1 MYKRQVVGGF
11 GSARPGDK
19 VTVQTRER
27 ARSYTVSGVTAPV
40 SFEHALFFS
49 EREAARLSPRV
60 DALVSYGRAD
70 AVRAAVGDRAQV
82 LTGDDRR
89 EADPR
94 AKEDSR
100 ALVGVSSLLGMAAG
114 VAAFVSVV
122 VIASTFSYS
131 VVQRRRELAL
141 MRLAGATPRQV
152 RRLVLSEAKIVGIA
166 ASAAGCAL
174 SVLGGPLLADW
185 LAGHGIAPEWFSVTP
200 SWLSVLLVLAAF
212 ALGVLLAWLGAGV
225 SAFRAGRV
233 RPLEALHESE
243 AERKAMTL
251 ARWLSGLTALV
262 CALALLAG
270 APLLP
275 PLYWAGLTAMV
286 APALI
291 LAFTLLAPV
300 VIPLI
305 TRLATAPLARSRGA
319 GTMLVRAAT
328 LTSIRRTAATAA
340 PVLITVGL
348 ACSLWSTS
356 GSIQT
361 ARSKEIEHQVR
372 AADMVVAPLH
382 APGLSRATVDKVR
395 AVPGA
400 AVAATT
406 PTTVFTVPGPDTLL
420 YPAGAPLLPYPAR
433 AVAPAELA
441 AVMKLSVVS
450 GKLTDFDDHSIVVD
464 ESWNRPVGDK
474 VKVWLADGRE
484 VTLRVAAVLKT
495 GLGDSGVFVSP
506 RYAGTRLPD
515 NVYVRPRP
523 GADPATVRGAV
534 AAAAHDGFA
543 KAVPLGQW
551 TARVDARKAEET
563 RLALLVIGGI
573 AVLYTG
579 VAIANTLVMSTR
591 HRARELAL
599 LRLSGLT
606 PAQVLRVV
614 AAEALLVVTVGV
626 ALAAGVAALSLG
638 GLWIALQQIV
648 SGAPVVVPAGP
659 VAGITAACV
668 VIALLATVAP
678 AWYTLRTP
686 AVRMISAGG

>member
-1 MYKRQVVGGF
+1 
-11 GSARPGDK
+11 
-19 VTVQTRER
+19 VTVLTPER
-27 ARSYTVSGVTAPV
+27 PRSYTVSGVTAPV

-49 EREAARLSPRV
+49 EREAARLSPRI
-60 DALVSYGRAD
+60 DALVTYGHAD
-70 AVRAAVGDRAQV
+70 AVRAAVARAAAGDKAQV

-89 EADPR
+89 DADPR
-94 AKEDSR
+94 AKEDSE
-100 ALVGVSSLLGMAAG
+100 ALVGVSSLLGMAAA
-114 VAAFVSVV
+114 VAAFVSVF

-141 MRLAGATPRQV
+141 LRLAGATPRQV
-152 RRLVLSEAKIVGIA
+152 RRLVLSEAKIVGIV

-185 LAGHGIAPEWFSVTP
+185 LAGHGIAPEWFSVSP

-212 ALGVLLAWLGAGV
+212 ALGVLLAWLGAGA

-233 RPLEALHESE
+233 RPLEALHDGE
-243 AERKAMTL
+243 AERKAMTVG
-251 ARWLSGLTALV
+251 RRLSGLTALA
-262 CALALLAG
+262 CGIGLLAG

-275 PLYWAGLTAMV
+275 PLYWAGLTAMA

-291 LAFTLLAPV
+291 LAFALLSPV

-305 TRLATAPLARSRGA
+305 ARLVTAPLARSRGA
-319 GTMLVRAAT
+319 GTMLVRAAA

-356 GSIQT
+356 ESIQT
-361 ARSKEIEHQVR
+361 ARSTEVEHQVR
-372 AADMVVAPLH
+372 AADMAVVPLH
-382 APGLSRATVDKVR
+382 APGLSRAAVDRVR
-395 AVPGA
+395 AVPGVDA
-400 AVAATT
+400 AATT
-406 PTTVFTVPGPDTLL
+406 PTTVFTVPGPDPLL

-433 AVAPAELA
+433 AVAPSALT
-441 AVMKLSVVS
+441 AVMKLPVVS
-450 GKLTDFDDHSIVVD
+450 GTLTDFDDSTIVVD
-464 ESWNRPVGDK
+464 ESWNRSVGDK
-474 VKVWLADGRE
+474 VTIWLADGRE
-484 VTLRVAAVLKT
+484 VPLRVAAVLKT

-515 NVYVRPRP
+515 AVYVKLRP
-523 GADPATVRGAV
+523 GADPATARGAV
-534 AAAAHDGFA
+534 SAAAAHDGFA
-543 KAVPLGQW
+543 EAVPIGRW

-563 RLALLVIGGI
+563 QLALLVIGGI

-626 ALAAGVAALSLG
+626 VLAAGVAALSLG

-648 SGAPVVVPAGP
+648 GGAPVVIPAVP
-659 VAGITAACV
+659 VAGIAAACA
-668 VIALLATVAP
+668 VIALLATAAP

-686 AVRMISAGG
+686 AVRVTATEG